1 VDHDL
6 LADYV
11 GGALE
16 GTPEADRVAGLI
28 ATSTA
33 WRTAADSLTRALG
46 AVSQD
51 LQTFSGYGES
61 MPPDV
66 VSRFDDLF
74 ASPSFAVSPAAPKDP
89 LASRKLDHRVAAP
102 RRKSWRKWAVPVAA
116 VIAAFGGFLV
126 VRGFPSTTSP
136 TAGLGAADSAARES
150 VTAAGAPGP
159 VPTISSGTN
168 YSRQSLPLLAPS
180 AAAPAAQP
188 DTHNKSEE
196 VLPGSTFFS
205 RSSPSTSTLQACLEA
220 VASVLPGTP
229 TLVDYAKFEDKPAL
243 VISITSGTQRW
254 MFVAGPDCGPA
265 GAAEIYRAPLK

>member
-1 VDHDL
+1 MTAPVDHDL
-6 LADYV
+6 LADFV

-16 GTPEADRVAGLI
+16 GTPEADRVAELI

-51 LQTFSGYGES
+51 LQTLSGYEES
-61 MPPDV
+61 MPADV

-74 ASPSFAVSPAAPKDP
+74 ASPSFAATPVAAKDP
-89 LASRKLDHRVAAP
+89 LASRPLEHRVPAA

-116 VIAAFGGFLV
+116 AIAAVGGFLII
-126 VRGFPSTTSP
+126 RGLPMTASSTTGS
-136 TAGLGAADSAARES
+136 ADSSLSRENIA
-150 VTAAGAPGP
+150 AAGAPGP

-168 YSRQSLPLLAPS
+168 YTRQSLLQPS
-180 AAAPAAQP
+180 PVAQAVQP
-188 DTHNKSEE
+188 EDRGKSEE
-196 VLPGSTFFS
+196 VVPGSS
-205 RSSPSTSTLQACLEA
+205 LYSKPSPSTLQACLDA
-220 VASVLPGTP
+220 VAAALPGTP
-229 TLVDYAKFEDKPAL
+229 TLVDYAKFEGRPAL
-243 VISITSGTQRW
+243 VISITSGSQRW